1 LAQACWRIVQ
11 SANKI
16 PAKSLGTMLRSLQR
30 PHLLLP
36 CTLLVGA
43 FLVSRELP
51 VLLAFTHL
59 IQAPKQRR
67 LIRHIA
73 EVDTEMQAIDALNVT
88 EASEQSNEP
97 APLIEAVE
105 PVDDTS
111 QHNVV
116 RDKLKSSIYRLG
128 ASLDRGQAY
137 NPTSGDY
144 YAERVEAA
152 RNLILELIQHAPPL
166 PTTLADID
174 GEWELVFSTVKHGI
188 FRSSPFFLAVQEAY
202 GDRETAELFFKLHDL
217 QTHAWGASKVGR
229 VAQHVDSKAGRLY
242 SEFDSSLLSLTAI
255 PVIGFW
261 KLLPTFGGCF
271 ATTASVELV
280 GDQLAM
286 EVQYTEMKRVPGLQP
301 ASDFVVGP
309 KMPVNEIWQLLPW
322 NNGRRPTCRVTLRY
336 VDEDMRIVSDDFGE
350 YFVYTRPVDPQGVRP
365 R

>member
-1 LAQACWRIVQ
+1 MLIVGIVVLASRGYPLVFTLVHGSYGARESR
-11 SANKI
+11 SARR
-16 PAKSLGTMLRSLQR
+16 PSLAAAPVATTVEAE
-30 PHLLLP
+30 
-36 CTLLVGA
+36 TL
-43 FLVSRELP
+43 
-51 VLLAFTHL
+51 T
-59 IQAPKQRR
+59 
-67 LIRHIA
+67 
-73 EVDTEMQAIDALNVT
+73 
-88 EASEQSNEP
+88 
-97 APLIEAVE
+97 EAVE
-105 PVDDTS
+105 QAAMATS
-111 QHNVV
+111 EIDGREQ
-116 RDKLKSSIYRLG
+116 LKSSIYRLA

-137 NPTSGDY
+137 NPTSGEY
-144 YAERVEAA
+144 YAERLEAA
-152 RNLILELIQHAPPL
+152 RALIRSLIEVAPPL
-166 PTTLADID
+166 PTSLAEIE

-217 QTHAWGASKVGR
+217 QTHAWGVSKVGR
-229 VAQHVDSKAGRLY
+229 VAQHIDSKEGRLY
-242 SEFDSSLLSLTAI
+242 SEFDSSLLSLTSI

-280 GDQLAM
+280 GDQLSM
-286 EVQYTEMKRVPGLQP
+286 EVLHTEMKRVPGLEP

-322 NNGRRPTCRVTLRY
+322 NQGRRPTCKVTLNY

>member
-1 LAQACWRIVQ
+1 
-11 SANKI
+11 
-16 PAKSLGTMLRSLQR
+16 MLRTWRR
-30 PHLLLP
+30 PSFCLP
-36 CTLLVGA
+36 CMLIVGIVVLASRGYPLVFTLVHGSYGA
-43 FLVSRELP
+43 RESRSARRPSLAAAP
-51 VLLAFTHL
+51 VATTVE
-59 IQAPKQRR
+59 
-67 LIRHIA
+67 A
-73 EVDTEMQAIDALNVT
+73 ETLT
-88 EASEQSNEP
+88 
-97 APLIEAVE
+97 EAVE
-105 PVDDTS
+105 QAAMATS
-111 QHNVV
+111 EIDGREQ
-116 RDKLKSSIYRLG
+116 LKSSIYRLA

-137 NPTSGDY
+137 NPTSGEY
-144 YAERVEAA
+144 YAERLEAA
-152 RNLILELIQHAPPL
+152 RALIRSLIEVAPPL
-166 PTTLADID
+166 PTSLAEIE

-217 QTHAWGASKVGR
+217 QTHAWGVSKVGR
-229 VAQHVDSKAGRLY
+229 VAQHIDSKEGRLY
-242 SEFDSSLLSLTAI
+242 SEFDSSLLSLTSI

-280 GDQLAM
+280 GDQLSM
-286 EVQYTEMKRVPGLQP
+286 EVLHTEMKRVPGLEP

-322 NNGRRPTCRVTLRY
+322 NQGRRPTCKVTLNY

>member
-1 LAQACWRIVQ
+1 MLFAVTHSTQAAR
-11 SANKI
+11 
-16 PAKSLGTMLRSLQR
+16 QR
-30 PHLLLP
+30 KL
-36 CTLLVGA
+36 TRRTAVVA
-43 FLVSRELP
+43 TE
-51 VLLAFTHL
+51 T
-59 IQAPKQRR
+59 QAMN
-67 LIRHIA
+67 A
-73 EVDTEMQAIDALNVT
+73 SNVT
-88 EASEQSNEP
+88 IAAEQSNK
-97 APLIEAVE
+97 ASPLIEGAEQV
-105 PVDDTS
+105 VDMKPHT
-111 QHNVV
+111 VV
-116 RDKLKSSIYRLG
+116 RDRLKSSIYRLG

-144 YAERVEAA
+144 YAERIEAA
-152 RNLILELIQHAPPL
+152 RSFIVELIEQAPPL
-166 PTTLADID
+166 PTTLEDIH

-229 VAQHVDSKAGRLY
+229 VAQHIDSTAGCLY
-242 SEFDSSLLSLTAI
+242 SEFDSSLLSLTAF

-301 ASDFVVGP
+301 TSDFVVGP
-309 KMPVNEIWQLLPW
+309 KMPVNEIWQMLPW
-322 NNGRRPTCRVTLRY
+322 NNGRKPTCKVTLKC

-350 YFVYTRPVDPQGVRP
+350 YFVYTRPVDAQGIRP

>member
-1 LAQACWRIVQ
+1 
-11 SANKI
+11 
-16 PAKSLGTMLRSLQR
+16 MLV
-30 PHLLLP
+30 
-36 CTLLVGA
+36 VGA
-43 FLVSRELP
+43 LLVSRGLP
-51 VLLAFTHL
+51 LLFAFTHSA
-59 IQAPKQRR
+59 QAARQRR
-67 LIRHIA
+67 LTRHTA
-73 EVDTEMQAIDALNVT
+73 LVASEMQAIDALNIT
-88 EASEQSNEP
+88 EAAEQSD
-97 APLIEAVE
+97 EAV
-105 PVDDTS
+105 PVMEAAEQVADTRPDT
-111 QHNVV
+111 VV
-116 RDKLKSSIYRLG
+116 RDRLKSSIYRLG

-137 NPTSGDY
+137 NPTSGEH

-152 RNLILELIQHAPPL
+152 RSFILELIEQAPPL

-217 QTHAWGASKVGR
+217 QTHAWGTSKVGR
-229 VAQHVDSKAGRLY
+229 VAQHIDSKAGRLY
-242 SEFDSSLLSLTAI
+242 SEFDSSLLSLTTI

-309 KMPVNEIWQLLPW
+309 KMPVNEIWQMLPW
-322 NNGRRPTCRVTLRY
+322 NNGRKPTCKVTLKY

-350 YFVYTRPVDPQGVRP
+350 YFVYTRPVDPQGIRP